1 MFDKKTRKTKQLMDE
16 CNTMSR
22 DSFAIVNVLTHFVW
36 LASLSRESL
45 PQIICLLDPF
55 LFEWRFVLYKKFP
68 TILISIYIL
77 IKFLGL
83 CVTIF
88 SESKKKENTDH
99 VSKLRMEGID
109 ACLKMK
115 TYLYSEY
122 ANNIDNCT
130 AVATKNAVKLRQL
143 TFGHPVWACGVE
155 TLSKQRKK
163 RKIQV

>member
-1 MFDKKTRKTKQLMDE
+1 MDE

-36 LASLSRESL
+36 LASLSLESL
-45 PQIICLLDPF
+45 YLKLFVCLI
-55 LFEWRFVLYKKFP
+55 LFISNEGLFCIKKFP
-68 TILISIYIL
+68 TILISIYVL

-143 TFGHPVWACGVE
+143 TFGHPV
-155 TLSKQRKK
+155 
-163 RKIQV
+163 